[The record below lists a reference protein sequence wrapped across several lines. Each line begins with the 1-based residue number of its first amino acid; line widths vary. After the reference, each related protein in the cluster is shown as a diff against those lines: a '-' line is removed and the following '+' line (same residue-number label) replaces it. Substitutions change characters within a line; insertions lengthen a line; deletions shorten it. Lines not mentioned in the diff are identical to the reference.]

1 MYKKIQRL
9 WFNKP
14 ILFSIFVKKLN
25 YVLIF
30 KLIIKEI
37 RRETKDAVSILLTS
51 WRIKVQIRFYCR
63 PIPQFTFN
71 DKEIRRAYSICSSQ
85 KVVNYVS
92 IKAVKTGV
100 LSVCQY

>member
-9 WFNKP
+9 WFKKP

-30 KLIIKEI
+30 KTNYKRN

-51 WRIKVQIRFYCR
+51 LK
-63 PIPQFTFN
+63 N
-71 DKEIRRAYSICSSQ
+71 
-85 KVVNYVS
+85 
-92 IKAVKTGV
+92 
-100 LSVCQY
+100 

>member
-30 KLIIKEI
+30 KTNYK
-37 RRETKDAVSILLTS
+37 RNPTRNH
-51 WRIKVQIRFYCR
+51 FH
-63 PIPQFTFN
+63 TFN
-71 DKEIRRAYSICSSQ
+71 VPEELKSKYALLQANTSI
-85 KVVNYVS
+85 YV
-92 IKAVKTGV
+92 
-100 LSVCQY
+100 